1 MLNISK
7 LTSKK
12 TKIKYI
18 VVYFAYSLLYLA
30 SPLIVMQFI
39 NSVIDKDLNSMI
51 VYAVFYFCSF
61 VLIQIVSYLFSMMVG
76 RVEANNFVNFFS
88 KLDMKLKKYDLKNNS
103 LAINDLNQH
112 IGQNYE
118 IANPYFFIQR
128 VEFVFSI
135 MNIIAIFTIM
145 FIINWKITL
154 ILIVIVPC
162 SFIASKAFEK
172 KMYTKAE
179 ENLKNIKDVKEY
191 ITDEFK
197 LTKEER
203 FLNKKQ
209 LGIIDFLLVKY
220 KKTQYANYKTK
231 SAYLYFFTYCFLNF
245 AILVVI
251 LLSGFLTYEE
261 QIGIGV
267 LYAFQN
273 YTSQLWN
280 PGEFLM
286 SYSANYQQAKP
297 ALKEL
302 NELLD
307 LKELDYSHEKI
318 EAIEL
323 TDFQVLDKNGAAI
336 SEKIN
341 YLFTL
346 GNKYI
351 IVGENGCG
359 KTTLIE
365 AIMGFNHRYTG
376 SVLVNGKEILS
387 DDIVYISADAYLST
401 FYHSEGKKLSSGQKK
416 FEQISLFL
424 KTEKSVYIF
433 DEPTNFID
441 DSKRQQIFNFISDLE
456 KMHKIVII
464 VSHDEKFFK
473 DANKVLEIK
482 KIN

>member
-18 VVYFAYSLLYLA
+18 LVYLAYSLLYLA

-39 NSVIDKDLNSMI
+39 NSVIDKDFHAMI
-51 VYAVFYFCSF
+51 FYAVLYFCSF
-61 VLIQIVSYLFSMMVG
+61 ILIQMVSYLFSMMVG
-76 RVEANNFVNFFS
+76 KVEANNFMDFFS
-88 KLDMKLKKYDLKNNS
+88 KLDMKLKKQDLKANS
-103 LAINDLNQH
+103 LGINDLNQH

-135 MNIIAIFTIM
+135 MNILAIFIIM

-154 ILIVIVPC
+154 VLVVIVPF
-162 SFIASKAFEK
+162 SFLVSKAFEK

-179 ENLKNIKDVKEY
+179 ENLKNIKEVKEY

-209 LGIIDFLLVKY
+209 LGSIDFLLSKY
-220 KKTQYANYKTK
+220 KKTQYANYRTK
-231 SAYLYFFTYCFLNF
+231 SVYLYFFTYCFLNF

-297 ALKEL
+297 VLKEL
-302 NELLD
+302 NDLLD

-318 EAIEL
+318 KTIKL
-323 TDFQVLDKNGAAI
+323 IDFQILDKDGVAI

-341 YLFTL
+341 YSFTL
-346 GNKYI
+346 GNRYI
-351 IVGENGCG
+351 IAGENGCG
-359 KTTLIE
+359 KTTLVE
-365 AIMGFNHRYTG
+365 AIMGFNNRYTG
-376 SVLVNGKEILS
+376 MVLINDQEMLS

-401 FYHSEGKKLSSGQKK
+401 FYYSEGKKLSSGQKK
-416 FEQISLFL
+416 FEQIRLFL
-424 KTEKSVYIF
+424 KTEKNVYIF

-441 DSKRQQIFNFISDLE
+441 DNKRQQIFNFIDDLE

-464 VSHDEKFFK
+464 VSHDEKFFQS
-473 DANKVLEIK
+473 ANKVLEIK